1 MVDPFQCIVAFY
13 TEDSHSNCMRKSND
27 GCLYQL
33 QDGPERV
40 RHFDFE
46 NELIKGE

>member
-1 MVDPFQCIVAFY
+1 
-13 TEDSHSNCMRKSND
+13 MRKTND

-33 QDGPERV
+33 QDGPERG